1 MLRRGTG
8 DQDWE
13 SGEAVVFFFFSP
25 IYMYVFVWVYECSAC
40 DGQKRVLEPLELE

>member
-13 SGEAVVFFFFSP
+13 SGEAAIFFFFSNL
-25 IYMYVFVWVYECSAC
+25 YVFVWVYECSAC